1 MVNIHTPAIIHI
13 KEEIESRS
21 EEIYQEYN
29 ESVYGF
35 NVFTYIANKGKYDTK
50 EWTYVRKDGTQFP
63 IQLTVT
69 AIKRN
74 GITTGYL
81 GTSILAV

>member
-1 MVNIHTPAIIHI
+1 MS

-35 NVFTYIANKGKYDTK
+35 NVFTHIANKGKYDTK
-50 EWTYVRKDGTQFP
+50 EWTHVRKDGTQFS

-69 AIKRN
+69 AIKRKWDN
-74 GITTGYL
+74 NRLFRYM
-81 GTSILAV
+81 SILAV